1 MKKENILK
9 ENYDFQRIIKSNR
22 PYKSKNY
29 IIYIEKNNEESYHF
43 GFSVGKKIGNAVVR
57 NKLKRQL
64 KNIVRKK
71 DYQNGFNCIIIVS
84 SNILTKSFEEKE
96 KELLRIF
103 NDLNIIKEK

>member
-43 GFSVGKKIGNAVVR
+43 FFSFGKKIGNAVVR